1 MSLDLEIK
9 KLVDVAVREA
19 IAEHLGAS
27 EMEAKQMYGG
37 LDFAL
42 ELLNE
47 NGKVIAKSTLYNKTM
62 LGQVPCTRVGKR
74 KLWFSRKELE
84 TWLKQ
89 GMPDISKIEASERIA
104 GVTKR

>member
-9 KLVDVAVREA
+9 KLVDQAVREA
-19 IAEHLGAS
+19 IAEHLGTP
-27 EMEAKQMYGG
+27 EREAQQMHGG

-42 ELLNE
+42 AVLNE

-84 TWLKQ
+84 TWLKH
-89 GMPDISKIEASERIA
+89 GMPDVSKQNAEERISNHY
-104 GVTKR
+104 K

>member
-9 KLVDVAVREA
+9 KLVDQAVREA
-19 IAEHLGAS
+19 IAEHLGTPERES
-27 EMEAKQMYGG
+27 QQMHGG

-42 ELLNE
+42 EVLNE

-89 GMPDISKIEASERIA
+89 GMPDVSKDKTAERIA
-104 GVTKR
+104 GR